1 MQINQRIKLDT
12 VRQNHLSIP
21 AKQED
26 LGSRFLLITL
36 LMNGMPLL
44 VEQESTVCLN
54 AIKPDGHRTATA
66 GTVQEDGTVLVE
78 LTNQTLAV
86 EGTVI
91 CDLTVTDAQGRRLSS
106 VLFYVEVERTA
117 SDENVLI
124 STDEFSVLTDTM
136 SRVSLFVQQAE
147 EATQTAHQATNAAT
161 DAANRAEFAANTAY
175 QVAEDAVHPPVVPYV
190 GLSVMGEARVYLV
203 ANTVGVLS
211 IRASCSFEL
220 PETVPDCLSQILIRA
235 TVQQD
240 ASIQWGTSR
249 FFGEMVP
256 DVVAGNYNFYF
267 ESMGDGWVAGAVK
280 VG

>member
-12 VRQNHLSIP
+12 VRQNHLSIS

-36 LMNGMPLL
+36 LMNGMPLW

-136 SRVSLFVQQAE
+136 SRVSLFVQQAGD
-147 EATQTAHQATNAAT
+147 AANTAHQAKNAAT
-161 DAANRAEFAANTAY
+161 NAANRAEFAANTAY
-175 QVAEDAVHPPVVPYV
+175 QAAEDAVHPPVVPYV

-211 IRASCSFEL
+211 VQGSCAFEL

-267 ESMGDGWVAGAVK
+267 ENTGDGWVAGAVK